1 MCNQYDKLLIRK
13 ATKKDIDDCMKIIK
27 EKSKWL
33 KDKGINQWTSFF
45 NRDSSYFMEKV
56 QKEILYVVIIE
67 NNICATFVLQENDK
81 YWEDDKK
88 AFYIHH
94 LAVKSGYKGLGR
106 YIIEQIKLIAK
117 NAKKEYI
124 RLDNVADNK
133 KLNEYYDSLGF
144 VIKKQINDDMYNC
157 VLREVSVIEEKSQ
170 N

>member
-1 MCNQYDKLLIRK
+1 MYDQYGKVLIRK
-13 ATKKDIDDCMKIIK
+13 ANKEDIEDCMKIIK

-45 NRDSSYFMEKV
+45 NRDNSYFMEKV
-56 QKEILYVVIIE
+56 EKETLYVVIID
-67 NNICATFVLQENDK
+67 NKICATFVLQENHN

-88 AFYIHH
+88 ALYIHH
-94 LAVKSGYKGLGR
+94 LAVRDGYKGLGR
-106 YIIEQIKLIAK
+106 YIIEQIKVIAR

-144 VIKKQINDDMYNC
+144 VIKKEIYDEMYHCILREMC
-157 VLREVSVIEEKSQ
+157 VLI
-170 N
+170 